1 MINSQFERS
10 FLHILQQKTINGYE
24 NKINNKIIYIYN
36 FSFFWDASGHGTYY
50 DQKFTMFVRLV
61 NRYNWKTE

>member
-1 MINSQFERS
+1 MAM
-10 FLHILQQKTINGYE
+10 
-24 NKINNKIIYIYN
+24 KIKLTTKLYIYN